1 MIGLNLIVVYNNS
14 RDKILMCKR
23 KKEPYLGLYNFVG
36 GHIEDGESGLD
47 AAYRELEEETS
58 ITKND
63 IKLTHLMDFG
73 YPLGNCYLEVY
84 AGRLFSEIAVSGD
97 ENELVWSD
105 LNHDFFDMGIY
116 AGEGNIGHIL
126 YHINLH
132 SEDIL

>member
-36 GHIEDGESGLD
+36 GHIEDGESCID
-47 AAYRELEEETS
+47 AAYRELVEETS
-58 ITKND
+58 ITQND
-63 IKLTHLMDFG
+63 IKLTHLMDFN
-73 YPLGNCYLEVY
+73 YPLSNCYVEVY
-84 AGRLFSEIAVSGD
+84 AGRLLSDVAVCGD

-105 LNHDFFDMGIY
+105 LNHDFFDMNIY
-116 AGEGNIGHIL
+116 AGEGSIGHIL
-126 YHINLH
+126 YQIDLH